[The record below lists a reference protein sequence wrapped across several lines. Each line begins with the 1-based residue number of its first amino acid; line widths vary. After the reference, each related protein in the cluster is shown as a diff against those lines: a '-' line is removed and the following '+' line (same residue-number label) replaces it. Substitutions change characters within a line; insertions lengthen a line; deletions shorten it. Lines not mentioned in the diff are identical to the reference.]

1 MISVFLQGGLGNQLF
16 QIACGYAHSIEVGDS
31 FCLQDGQH
39 HLPLQG
45 NRVEIYK
52 DTFYKDISF
61 VPEVTYSSIYEEPTF
76 TYSSE
81 LINEAIENTNKKIDD
96 KQINIIEDFK
106 AIFPLSVTILLFI
119 MILILVYVSFF

>member
-52 DTFYKDISF
+52 DTFYKDIPF

-76 TYSSE
+76 TYSKLPHEKELYLADYFQSE
-81 LINEAIENTNKKIDD
+81 KYFNKYRED
-96 KQINIIEDFK
+96 IIK
-106 AIFPLSVTILLFI
+106 VLL
-119 MILILVYVSFF
+119 